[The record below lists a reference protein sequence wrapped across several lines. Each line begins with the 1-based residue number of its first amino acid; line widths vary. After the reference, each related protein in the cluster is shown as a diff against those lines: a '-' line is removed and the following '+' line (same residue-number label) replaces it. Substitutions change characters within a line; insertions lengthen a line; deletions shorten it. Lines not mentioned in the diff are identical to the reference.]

1 MYFKKVFPVLLFLFL
16 INTLSAADTGA
27 MVENALDQFHE
38 ALLQVHTDLNKVA
51 VYSIKTNKPEEI
63 DTVSIQDRIVNM
75 LLESGNYKVVD
86 RASLKALLKEQSL
99 SLTGMVDN
107 AAMIKAGKLIGVEG
121 FFFGNMNL
129 KDDKV
134 VFTIKLIDV
143 ASSALVFSKTIVGE
157 AYNRVEIGIAG
168 GFTTGTGFNSDYD
181 YFDELADIHKLF
193 TGKSKNVT
201 GATISAPQLNI
212 FYVQGFKGLKLIKM
226 GMNLSYM
233 QTDDIVTDKKVF
245 NPNEFDPPNYNRSS
259 FGSTVYSSLSRFA
272 VTPYVL
278 ITPGIDMF
286 AISVGGSINFIDV
299 LTEMDSWGG
308 NETSKRD
315 YSISVIKFFPEIGI
329 DFRPVKYIRVFVRG
343 MYVFSDI
350 TFDEDIQLSGS
361 GNFSMTE
368 SNIAI
373 QQGLILNMGV
383 GLSYTF

>member
-1 MYFKKVFPVLLFLFL
+1 MLLKKMVSVFFVFLFL
-16 INTLSAADTGA
+16 NILSAADTGA
-27 MVENALDQFHE
+27 MVENALDQFHD
-38 ALLQVHTDLNKVA
+38 ALLQLHTDLNKVA
-51 VYSIKTNKPEEI
+51 VYSITTNKPNEI
-63 DTVSIQDRIVNM
+63 DTISIQDRIVNI
-75 LLESGNYKVVD
+75 LLESGKYKVID

-143 ASSALVFSKTIVGE
+143 ASSALVFSKTIIGE
-157 AYNRVEIGIAG
+157 AYNRVEIGVAG

-181 YFDELADIHKLF
+181 YFDEAGDIHKLF
-193 TGKSKNVT
+193 TGKSKNVK

-233 QTDDIVTDKKVF
+233 QTDNIVTDKKAFDPKEF
-245 NPNEFDPPNYNRSS
+245 NPPSYSRLS
-259 FGSTVYSSLSRFA
+259 FGSTVYTSLSRFA

-278 ITPGIDMF
+278 ITPGIDMVV
-286 AISVGGSINFIDV
+286 ITVGGSINFIDV
-299 LTEMDSWGG
+299 VSEMGSWGG
-308 NETSKRD
+308 NETSTRD
-315 YSISVIKFFPEIGI
+315 NSLSAIKFFPEIGLE
-329 DFRPVKYIRVFVRG
+329 FRPVKYIRLFVRG
-343 MYVFSDI
+343 MYVISDI
-350 TFDEDIQLSGS
+350 TFDENIQLSGS
-361 GNFSMTE
+361 GNFSMTQ

-373 QQGLILNMGV
+373 QRGLILNMGV